1 MVFLL
6 YGGDN
11 NQDGATDALDMIEVG
26 NDKAGGVTG
35 YTPTDLNGDGV
46 VNNADLLLLQNNA
59 SSFIRKRTP

>member
-1 MVFLL
+1 
-6 YGGDN
+6 
-11 NQDGATDALDMIEVG
+11 MIEVG

-35 YTPTDLNGDGV
+35 YTATDLNGDGL